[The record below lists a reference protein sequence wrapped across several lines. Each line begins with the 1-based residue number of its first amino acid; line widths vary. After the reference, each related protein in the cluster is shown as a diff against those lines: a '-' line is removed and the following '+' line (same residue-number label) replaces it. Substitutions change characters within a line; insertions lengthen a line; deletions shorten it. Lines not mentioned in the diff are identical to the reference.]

1 MVGCPIPKRMSLAV
15 FITQVSDV
23 TGKNKNISRY
33 GQWMFLHITSVI
45 IKFLMKVA
53 CVLYLHFSIYQY
65 RCYLTEYDRK
75 SRFYPIYN
83 QAPYYAETCCKIRI
97 YN

>member
-1 MVGCPIPKRMSLAV
+1 
-15 FITQVSDV
+15 
-23 TGKNKNISRY
+23 
-33 GQWMFLHITSVI
+33 
-45 IKFLMKVA
+45 MKVA

-75 SRFYPIYN
+75 SRFYPIYK

-97 YN
+97 NK

>member
-1 MVGCPIPKRMSLAV
+1 MLKPFHDRTVHVRRHRRRNASR
-15 FITQVSDV
+15 
-23 TGKNKNISRY
+23 KNKNISRY
-33 GQWMFLHITSVI
+33 GQGMFLQKTAVF
-45 IKFLMKVA
+45 IKFQMKVA

-75 SRFYPIYN
+75 SRFYPIYK

-97 YN
+97 NK